1 VPKKRFF
8 LSVVFFALSITVA
21 AQNISTSAQLIAAM
35 HDRYSGKW
43 YRSLTF
49 EQQSI
54 THKPDGTTSTETWYE
69 ALLLPGKLR
78 IDIGEHQSGNG
89 MLFANNHLSIFR
101 DGKLASERDYIHPL
115 LVLGFDVYLQP
126 PDATMQ
132 ELKDLHLDLASF
144 HEDSL
149 EGRPA
154 YVVGAKQGDL
164 QTMQFWIDKERLY
177 FVRLIQPDPKDPT
190 HPKDIR
196 FEDYKRVEGGGWV
209 AEHVAVMVDGKLV
222 FEEKYS
228 DVKVNPPLKEGFF
241 DAQHFSQGTASGA
254 TK

>member
-1 VPKKRFF
+1 
-8 LSVVFFALSITVA
+8 
-21 AQNISTSAQLIAAM
+21 
-35 HDRYSGKW
+35 
-43 YRSLTF
+43 
-49 EQQSI
+49 
-54 THKPDGTTSTETWYE
+54 
-69 ALLLPGKLR
+69 
-78 IDIGEHQSGNG
+78 
-89 MLFANNHLSIFR
+89 
-101 DGKLASERDYIHPL
+101 
-115 LVLGFDVYLQP
+115 
-126 PDATMQ
+126 
-132 ELKDLHLDLASF
+132 LKDLHLDLASF